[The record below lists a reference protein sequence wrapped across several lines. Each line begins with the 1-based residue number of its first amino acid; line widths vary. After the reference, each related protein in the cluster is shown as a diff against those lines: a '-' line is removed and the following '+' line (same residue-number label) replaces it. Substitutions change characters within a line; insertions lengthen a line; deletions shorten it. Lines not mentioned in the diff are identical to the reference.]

1 MIRSVTIFMICCL
14 CISGRLFAQDECELT
29 LAQATEEFNAGHL
42 YGIPAL
48 LKDCIDKNNNRE
60 WRQRAYLL
68 LAETYLLLEDPLGAE
83 QSYLNVL
90 WANPEFVTDEKR
102 DPIDLV
108 YLSRKFTA
116 TPIFAWHAYLG
127 PSTSIARVIHDVRPG
142 GETYT
147 KEKYRLRIGWQAGGG
162 VDYNYNEYLSASVG
176 ATLQQSTFK
185 HETTNLFGMGKDMV
199 DFIDKQTWI
208 AVPLS
213 VNLSEGKGK
222 LRRYTYVGYSFN
234 FLLMNRADVEIRNRD
249 AQATDPTP
257 SGGSATDESKLTS
270 FDKSVSNVNLSGNRN
285 ATNSAFFLGVGLK
298 YKYKLDYFYFD
309 ARYSFGLKNLAD
321 VNNRFTSTQDGLPV
335 PYVDDDF
342 RLDNLALS
350 VGYIHPLYKPRK
362 LKKARTKSVL
372 RKIERD
378 DRAN

>member
-1 MIRSVTIFMICCL
+1 MIGRITIFIFCSL
-14 CISGRLFAQDECELT
+14 CISGPLFAQNECELT
-29 LAQATEEFNAGHL
+29 LAHATEEFNAGHL

-48 LKDCIDKNNNRE
+48 LKDCIDKNDNRE

-68 LAETYLLLEDPLGAE
+68 LAETYLLLEDPIGAE

-116 TPIFAWHAYLG
+116 TPIFAWRAFLG
-127 PSTSIARVIHDVRPG
+127 PNTSIARVIHDVRPG
-142 GETYT
+142 GEIYT
-147 KEKYRLRIGWQAGGG
+147 KEKYRLRLGWQAGGG
-162 VDYNYNEYLSASVG
+162 IDYNYNEYLSATAGV
-176 ATLQQSTFK
+176 TLQQATFK
-185 HETTNLFGMGKDMV
+185 HETTNLFGVGKDIV

-208 AVPLS
+208 GLPLS
-213 VNLSEGKGK
+213 VNLSQGSGKI
-222 LRRYTYVGYSFN
+222 RRYTYLGYSFN
-234 FLLMNRADVEIRNRD
+234 FLVMNRADVGIRNRD
-249 AQATDPTP
+249 SQASVEPSTPGDDP
-257 SGGSATDESKLTS
+257 ENKLNS
-270 FDKSVSNVNLSGNRN
+270 FDKAVSNINLSGNRK
-285 ATNSAFFLGVGLK
+285 ATNSSFFLGVGLK

-309 ARYSFGLKNLAD
+309 ARYSFGLRNLTD
-321 VNNRFTSTQDGLPV
+321 INNRFNSRRDGLPV

-362 LKKARTKSVL
+362 LKKARTRSVL
-372 RKIERD
+372 RKIEKD